1 MPSHSGSEICGASV
15 PLFWQRKAYVI
26 GKRNTGRREGMTT
39 GNGRNNTPVILIVDD
54 IGVNVAILEKI
65 LAREGYETMTALS
78 VRRAMEGI
86 QQTRPDLILSDMS
99 MPEIDGLEF
108 CRMLKSDRATRE
120 IPFIFITVLNTS
132 KEKEEAFLAGA
143 VDFIPKPFDA
153 VEVLM
158 RVNNHLESYR
168 MRQEMADYN
177 RMMHRLVEDQKNKIE
192 REHTNVLRALSRI
205 VRRKDAERERH
216 RDHVEYNSRLL
227 AQGLQLSPAYEDEIT
242 DEFVEAV
249 GLSAGFHD
257 IGRFFMTKETAR
269 QDGGPK
275 RENLEYIRQC
285 AGEGDGIMK
294 EFGAGEEGGGA
305 LEIAGHIA
313 LYHHAH
319 WDGSGYPEAEGRQ
332 IPLEARIVAVANDFD
347 EMTSKEYGEAA
358 CTVEEGL
365 KLLNERSG
373 TYYDSDVVEVFN
385 KLYGRMKTN

>member
-1 MPSHSGSEICGASV
+1 ME
-15 PLFWQRKAYVI
+15 
-26 GKRNTGRREGMTT
+26 T
-39 GNGRNNTPVILIVDD
+39 GNGKKNAPVILIVDD
-54 IGVNVAILEKI
+54 ISVNVTILENI
-65 LAREGYETMTALS
+65 LTHEGYGTMTALS
-78 VRRAMEGI
+78 VRSALEQM
-86 QQTRPDLILSDMS
+86 QQMQPDLILSDLS

-108 CRMLKSDRATRE
+108 CRILKGDPATRE

-143 VDFIPKPFDA
+143 VDFIPKPFDT

-158 RVNNHLESYR
+158 RVNNHLGAYR

-177 RMMHRLVEDQKNKIE
+177 RMMHRLVEDQKNQIE

-205 VRRKDAERERH
+205 VRMKDSEKEGH
-216 RDHVEYNSRLL
+216 RDNVEYNSRLL
-227 AQGLQLSPAYEDEIT
+227 AQGLQFSPVYEDKIT

-249 GLSAGFHD
+249 GLAAGLHD
-257 IGRFFMTKETAR
+257 IGRFFMTKEAVR

-275 RENLEYIRQC
+275 RENLEYIQKC

-294 EFGAGEEGGGA
+294 EFGAGQEGGGA
-305 LEIAGHIA
+305 LEIARHIA
-313 LYHHAH
+313 RYHHAR
-319 WDGSGYPEAEGRQ
+319 WDGSGYPEEKGRK

-347 EMTSKEYGEAA
+347 EMTSLEYGEAA

-373 TYYDSDVVEVFN
+373 TYYDPDVVSVFN
-385 KLYGRMKTN
+385 RLSGRMKTN